1 MGAHLVFGDESI
13 FRARGFQTTA
23 WAAPRQ
29 NVVVEDRTD
38 HQPCQAV
45 CAAVCACHGV
55 LTYAVEEY
63 SFNRWKFIDF
73 LRQLRGD
80 AGDETIYLFLDQASY
95 HKEQSEVATEFEKLD
110 IVPVWNVPYRFE
122 FNAGIERWWAVQKS
136 ALDHCS
142 SRRCWWTSQE
152 EAPLLSKM
160 PSWKS
165 LETPPKPP

>member
-1 MGAHLVFGDESI
+1 MGAHLDFGDESI

-23 WAAPRQ
+23 WVAPRQ

-95 HKEQSEVATEFEKLD
+95 HKEQSEVAPEFEKLD

-122 FNAGIERWWAVQKS
+122 FNAGIERWWAVLKV
-136 ALDHCS
+136 
-142 SRRCWWTSQE
+142 RFR
-152 EAPLLSKM
+152 PLLLKKM
-160 PSWKS
+160 LVDLPRRGATPLKDAL
-165 LETPPKPP
+165 LEVLRDAP